1 MSSNDPAPRAVV
13 LVVGDPPPNAPD
25 LAGRPVVQ
33 HTLERAARVPG
44 TAAVVRVP
52 LATDAHHAPGIR
64 SRAAARRWAGAC
76 LLYTSPSPR
85 DKRQSRMPSSA

>member
-44 TAAVVRVP
+44 TASVVRVP
-52 LATDAHHAPGIR
+52 LTTDAHHAPGIR
-64 SRAAARRWAGAC
+64 SRAAARRWAGAAWRGG
-76 LLYTSPSPR
+76 LGLSLIHI
-85 DKRQSRMPSSA
+85 

>member
-44 TAAVVRVP
+44 TALVVRVP
-52 LATDAHHAPGIR
+52 LATDAHHA
-64 SRAAARRWAGAC
+64 C

-85 DKRQSRMPSSA
+85 DQRGARMPSSA